1 MSAPPNKEDD
11 SGLDVVFRVA
21 EEDLHRPYS
30 GLTLLS
36 QVCIEEG
43 LEVQPMGSQFTGSKY
58 ARVSKRVGLRPPINE
73 ARTQI
78 TLLTNNE
85 VADRSCREIYQ
96 YYCKQYKTKP
106 NSLLLSWVYCGDAMV
121 AEPLCTTNHL
131 KLKVPLAQSHLS
143 ISCFMSFVACLGR
156 ITLHHLHQQLP
167 ADKGVFTLQDME
179 LNGNFIGD
187 RGILPLLEVA
197 RLNPQLKRMSL
208 HNNGIKNS
216 GVECLV
222 HMCLEH
228 QGLSSLDL
236 SHNRISLGSGK
247 VLQELA
253 KKNKN
258 MVNIVVNDTRI
269 DEQLQQRIEA
279 RVKQNRDAKSQG

>member
-106 NSLLLSWVYCGDAMV
+106 NSLLLSW
-121 AEPLCTTNHL
+121 
-131 KLKVPLAQSHLS
+131 
-143 ISCFMSFVACLGR
+143 
-156 ITLHHLHQQLP
+156 LP